1 MFKFI
6 LILAMVFPDDSI
18 KEVPVAVVENKE
30 LCTTL
35 AQQLNDHPAR
45 GGVQYL
51 YCQEVVK
58 V

>member
-1 MFKFI
+1 M
-6 LILAMVFPDDSI
+6 LILAMVFPDESI
-18 KEVPVAVVENKE
+18 KEQPIAVVENKA
-30 LCTTL
+30 LCNVI